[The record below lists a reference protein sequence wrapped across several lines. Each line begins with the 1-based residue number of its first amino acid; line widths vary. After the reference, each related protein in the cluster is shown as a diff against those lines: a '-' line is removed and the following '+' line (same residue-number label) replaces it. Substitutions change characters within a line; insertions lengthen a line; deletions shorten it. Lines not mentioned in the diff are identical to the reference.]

1 MNDRKRRIVTLF
13 GNNIIATRPASRGSR
28 TGSALIMAA
37 LGFAL
42 WMSGAVANAQDLLT
56 VDDKQIDINLT
67 EAKFLRLEEPAK
79 AVFLSNPTV
88 AEIDFQSAKYIY
100 IVGRAVGDT
109 TLFVL
114 GEDGEPMI
122 RTTISVGVN
131 TERLSRAVNNAVSGG
146 WVTVDETEGALFLT
160 GQVDTAEDL
169 LTAEDVLASLTGQDA
184 IIVNRLELAQSAQVN
199 LQVKIAEVSRN
210 IREDFGLNITGS
222 GSSRGSF
229 TPPVSNIDN
238 GFSVSI
244 TPFGVNGGLLLDAL
258 SRSGLVTILSEPN
271 LTTRSGETAEFLA
284 GGQIPFRVGDSED
297 DTRIQL
303 ENVGVELEFTPRV
316 HDRQRIEVKLKT
328 RVREVDTSNSA
339 RSGDIGPA
347 LTERSASTTV
357 EIGSGQSFAIAGLFQ
372 SSNRQALQGFP
383 GLAKLPII
391 GALFRSSEFSRGET
405 ELIIIVTPYLVDP
418 TDPGNLS
425 TAIDDINPVGSGLEQ
440 WGTGR
445 LTRPSVA
452 PDRGRSRMRPA
463 GAGFRLQ

>member
-1 MNDRKRRIVTLF
+1 MKVRAWRVVILCGKRTL
-13 GNNIIATRPASRGSR
+13 NILNEARASKAGTVLSLL
-28 TGSALIMAA
+28 TLALTVWFFSAEAH
-37 LGFAL
+37 
-42 WMSGAVANAQDLLT
+42 AQDLLT
-56 VDDKQIDINLT
+56 VDDQRIEINLT

-79 AVFLSNPTV
+79 AVFLSNPAV
-88 AEIDFQSAKYIY
+88 ADIDFQSAKYIY
-100 IVGRAVGDT
+100 LVGRSVGES
-109 TLFVL
+109 TLFIL
-114 GEDGEPMI
+114 GQNGEPII
-122 RTTISVGVN
+122 RTTVSVGVN

-146 WVTVDETEGALFLT
+146 MVSVDEIEGAIFLN

-169 LTAEDVLASLTGQDA
+169 LTAEDVLAMLTGEEA
-184 IIVNRLELAQSAQVN
+184 IIVNRLNLAQSAQVN

-210 IREDFGLNITGS
+210 IREDLGLNLTGS
-222 GSSRGSF
+222 GSRGNF
-229 TPPVSNIDN
+229 TPPASTIDN
-238 GFSVSI
+238 GFSVSVS
-244 TPFGVNGGLLLDAL
+244 PFGMNGSLVLDAL

-271 LTTRSGETAEFLA
+271 LTTRSGEKAEFLA
-284 GGQIPFRVGDSED
+284 GGQIPFRVGDSQD

-303 ENVGVELEFTPRV
+303 ENIGVKLEFTPRV
-316 HDRQRIEVKLKT
+316 YDRSRIEVKLNT
-328 RVREVDTSNSA
+328 SVREVDTSDFA

-383 GLAKLPII
+383 GLSKLPII

-418 TDPGNLS
+418 TDPANLS
-425 TAIDDINPVGSGLEQ
+425 TTFEEINPVGSGLEQ

-452 PDRGRSRMRPA
+452 PDRGGSRVRPA

>member
-1 MNDRKRRIVTLF
+1 MMDWTWRVVTRYWS
-13 GNNIIATRPASRGSR
+13 NTINTRPNARGSS
-28 TGSALIMAA
+28 GSTALSLMAFG
-37 LGFAL
+37 LVL
-42 WMSGAVANAQDLLT
+42 WIFGATANAQDLLT
-56 VDDKQIDINLT
+56 VDDQQIDINLT

-88 AEIDFQSAKYIY
+88 ADIDFQSAKYIY
-100 IVGRAVGDT
+100 LVGRAVGES

-146 WVTVDETEGALFLT
+146 VVSVDEIEGAIFLN

-169 LTAEDVLASLTGQDA
+169 LTAEDVLAMLTGEDA

-210 IREDFGLNITGS
+210 IREDFGLNLTGS
-222 GSSRGSF
+222 GSRGNF

-238 GFSVSI
+238 GFSVSVS
-244 TPFGVNGGLLLDAL
+244 PFGMNGSLVLDAL

-316 HDRQRIEVKLKT
+316 HDRRRIEVKLKT

-339 RSGDIGPA
+339 SSGDIGPA

-418 TDPGNLS
+418 TDPDNLS
-425 TAIDDINPVGSGLEQ
+425 TTFDEINPVGSGMEQ

-452 PDRGRSRMRPA
+452 PDRGGSRVRPS